1 MRSLSRGGRPRPGEP
16 GASGQGMGENFFRV
30 AHTIFYASR
39 FSQKIKFFGLE
50 ILLLHLEEHTVK
62 QLVCLPLP

>member
-1 MRSLSRGGRPRPGEP
+1 
-16 GASGQGMGENFFRV
+16 MGENFFRV